1 MESEDQYFHLLPELR
16 QLMLL
21 SSKPPIFSAAAS
33 DHLYSISPP
42 LPSPPLPHPPS
53 ISPINGGFSSSQSHW
68 PRQETLTLLE
78 IRARLDPQFR
88 EAGQKAPLW
97 DQVARIM
104 AEEYGYQRSGR
115 KCREKL
121 DNLYKYYKKT
131 KEGKIGKQEG
141 KHYRFFRQLEALYRP
156 STTTTATTIIKSS
169 NPSISKKLNLLENQN
184 ALLFSTSSESSAEE
198 EEGEEEEYSRTKNW
212 ITELVEAQMKRLLE
226 MQEAWF
232 EKMMRSFERMEQER
246 VRREE
251 SWRREEAARHE
262 TERRR
267 LASERACA
275 EKREASLIMALEKI
289 IQQRESLGPAMMVRG
304 GEEREEME
312 CDLSRAMGVS

>member
-21 SSKPPIFSAAAS
+21 SSKPPIFPAAAS
-33 DHLYSISPP
+33 DHLYSLSPP
-42 LPSPPLPHPPS
+42 LPSPPLPHPPF
-53 ISPINGGFSSSQSHW
+53 ISAVNGGVSSSQSRW

-131 KEGKIGKQEG
+131 KEGKIGKHEG
-141 KHYRFFRQLEALYRP
+141 KHYRFFRQLEALYSP
-156 STTTTATTIIKSS
+156 STTTTAATIIKSS
-169 NPSISKKLNLLENQN
+169 NPSIAKKLNLLENQN
-184 ALLFSTSSESSAEE
+184 TLLFSTWSESSAEE
-198 EEGEEEEYSRTKNW
+198 EEEEEYSRTKNW

-251 SWRREEAARHE
+251 SWRREEAERHE
-262 TERRR
+262 KERRR
-267 LASERACA
+267 LASERACS
-275 EKREASLIMALEKI
+275 EKREAALIMALEKI

-312 CDLSRAMGVS
+312 CDLSRAMGVL